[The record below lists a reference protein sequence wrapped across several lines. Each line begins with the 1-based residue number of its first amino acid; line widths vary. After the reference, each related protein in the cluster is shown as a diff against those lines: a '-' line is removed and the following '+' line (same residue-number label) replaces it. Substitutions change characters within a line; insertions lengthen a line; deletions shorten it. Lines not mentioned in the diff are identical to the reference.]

1 MTKAI
6 IITALSV
13 LTIFNSFG
21 QGNEVPVPPPFDT
34 MKIFYKVE
42 IEASF
47 PGGVSAW
54 REYLEKNLKADVPA
68 KKKAPAGTYTAVV
81 RFIVSKDGTISD
93 IEPETNV
100 GYGMENEVMR
110 VIRKG
115 PKWTPASQDG
125 KKVNAYRRQPI
136 TFVISEK

>member
-1 MTKAI
+1 MTKSI
-6 IITALSV
+6 VLIVLSILTA
-13 LTIFNSFG
+13 FNSFA
-21 QGNEVPVPPPFDT
+21 QNHEVLVPPPLDT
-34 MKIFYKVE
+34 MKIFSKVE
-42 IEASF
+42 IDAGF
-47 PGGVSAW
+47 PGGVTAW

-110 VIRKG
+110 VIKKG
-115 PKWTPASQDG
+115 PKWTPAAQDG

>member
-6 IITALSV
+6 IITGLSV
-13 LTIFNSFG
+13 LTVFNSFG
-21 QGNEVPVPPPFDT
+21 QTNEVSTPPPSDT
-34 MKIFYKVE
+34 MKIFSKVE
-42 IEASF
+42 IEAGF
-47 PGGVSAW
+47 PGGVTAW

-68 KKKAPAGTYTAVV
+68 KKKAPAGMYTAVI
-81 RFIVSKDGTISD
+81 RFIVAKDGTISD
-93 IEPETNV
+93 IQPETNV

-136 TFVISEK
+136 TFVISEQ

>member
-1 MTKAI
+1 MIKTL
-6 IITALSV
+6 ITFGLFI
-13 LTIFNSFG
+13 LTVYNSFG
-21 QGNEVPVPPPFDT
+21 QTKDVPIPPPLDT
-34 MKIFYKVE
+34 TKIFSKVE

-47 PGGVSAW
+47 PGGTTAW

-68 KKKAPAGTYTAVV
+68 KKKAPAGTYTAIV
-81 RFIVSKDGTISD
+81 RFIVSKDGSISD
-93 IEPETNV
+93 IQPETNV

-136 TFVISEK
+136 TFMITEK

>member
-1 MTKAI
+1 MTKTI
-6 IITALSV
+6 IIIGLSV
-13 LTIFNSFG
+13 LTVFNSFG
-21 QGNEVPVPPPFDT
+21 QTNEVSAPAPLDT
-34 MKIFYKVE
+34 MEIFSKVE
-42 IEASF
+42 IEAGF
-47 PGGVSAW
+47 PGGMTAW

-68 KKKAPAGTYTAVV
+68 KKKAPAGMYTAVV

-93 IEPETNV
+93 IQPETNV

>member
-1 MTKAI
+1 MTKAL
-6 IITALSV
+6 IITVLSV
-13 LTIFNSFG
+13 LTVFSSFG
-21 QGNEVPVPPPFDT
+21 QSNEVSVPPPFDT
-34 MKIFYKVE
+34 MNIFSKVE
-42 IEASF
+42 IEAGF
-47 PGGVSAW
+47 PGGVTAW

-68 KKKAPAGTYTAVV
+68 KKKAPAGMYTAVV

-93 IEPETNV
+93 IQPETNV